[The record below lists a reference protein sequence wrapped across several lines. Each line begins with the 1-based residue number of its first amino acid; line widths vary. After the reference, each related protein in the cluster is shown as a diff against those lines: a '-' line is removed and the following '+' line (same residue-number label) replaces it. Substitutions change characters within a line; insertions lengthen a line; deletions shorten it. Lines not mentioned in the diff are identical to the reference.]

1 MKRIPAG
8 FLLEGFQIEG
18 TAKGMHSLAGRV
30 HCGEL
35 SPLTVHISFITLER
49 FFVFSVVRDNKKNKE
64 VGSVH
69 KYGTIVTRV

>member
-1 MKRIPAG
+1 MIPR
-8 FLLEGFQIEG
+8 FSFN
-18 TAKGMHSLAGRV
+18 
-30 HCGEL
+30 
-35 SPLTVHISFITLER
+35 VHISFITPER